1 MKYLK
6 FNFLSTSIITFIT
19 FIAFNLLSFTTY
31 AASHQ
36 NMATQINL
44 AGKQRMLTQ
53 KMSKEILLITK
64 GIDADANMQHL
75 KKTAEL
81 FDQTLTGL
89 FKGDAKLGLVKT
101 ENATIVEKLEVVKS
115 LWKPFQKNV
124 NAVLGGD
131 TSSATLEKIVQQN
144 VPLLEKMNEAVQA
157 YENASGSKITPELAK
172 TINKAG
178 KQRMLTQKMTKELL
192 LVANGIAVEDNKANL
207 AKTVSAFEK
216 ALNELIASTKD
227 KAILAQ
233 LAKVKNL
240 WAEYKPILD
249 KVDTSTEALNKA
261 TKLNLPLLKE
271 MNKAVHLYAKSAK

>member
-1 MKYLK
+1 
-6 FNFLSTSIITFIT
+6 
-19 FIAFNLLSFTTY
+19 FTAY

-64 GIDADANMQHL
+64 SIDADANKQNL

-81 FDQTLTGL
+81 FDKTLTGL
-89 FKGDAKLGLVKT
+89 FNGDAKLGLVKT
-101 ENATIVEKLEVVKS
+101 ENAIILEKLEVVKA
-115 LWKPFQKNV
+115 LWKSFQKNV

-131 TSSATLEKIVQQN
+131 TSSAILEKIVQQN

-271 MNKAVHLYAKSAK
+271 E

>member
-6 FNFLSTSIITFIT
+6 FSLFSISIITFC
-19 FIAFNLLSFTTY
+19 LLSFTAY

-53 KMSKEILLITK
+53 KMSKEVLLITK
-64 GIDADANMQHL
+64 GIDADMNKQLL

-81 FDQTLTGL
+81 FDQTLAGL

-101 ENATIVEKLEVVKS
+101 EDAIILKKLEVVNS
-115 LWKPFQKNV
+115 LWKPFQENV
-124 NAVLGGD
+124 NTVLGGD
-131 TSSATLEKIVQQN
+131 ISPAILEKIVQQN
-144 VPLLEKMNEAVQA
+144 VPLLEKMNEVVHS
-157 YENASGSKITPELAK
+157 YENASGLKITPELAG

-207 AKTVSAFEK
+207 VKTVSAFEI
-216 ALNELIASTKD
+216 ALNELIVSTKD

-233 LAKVKNL
+233 LAEVKRL
-240 WAEYKPILD
+240 WGEYKPILD
-249 KVDTSTEALNKA
+249 EVNTSREALNKA
-261 TKLNLPLLKE
+261 TKLNLLLLKE
-271 MNKAVHLYAKSAK
+271 MNIVVHLYAKSVK